1 VLASLGSLETR
12 QGEAIVEWMLEADE
26 AQNWKNVVSYGRLVI
41 VIDLVIY
48 Y

>member
-1 VLASLGSLETR
+1 MGGLETR
-12 QGEAIVEWMLEADE
+12 QAEAIVEWMLETDE
-26 AQNWKNVVSYGRLVI
+26 AQNWKNVVGYGRLVI